1 MVIEVCFIVYLIST
15 ILTITRRRQKADVLI
30 MCNPNHFSIKIFAG
44 ESPFEVAEKMQAFI
58 HLSGLEKDIW
68 NYIERS
74 IDQFKETINRLY

>member
-1 MVIEVCFIVYLIST
+1 MG
-15 ILTITRRRQKADVLI
+15 
-30 MCNPNHFSIKIFAG
+30 NPNHFSIKIFAG

>member
-1 MVIEVCFIVYLIST
+1 MG
-15 ILTITRRRQKADVLI
+15 
-30 MCNPNHFSIKIFAG
+30 NPNDFSIKIFAG
-44 ESPFEVAEKMQAFI
+44 ESPFQVAEKMQTFI

>member
-1 MVIEVCFIVYLIST
+1 MG
-15 ILTITRRRQKADVLI
+15 
-30 MCNPNHFSIKIFAG
+30 NPNDFIKIFAG
-44 ESPFEVAEKMQAFI
+44 ESPFQVAKKMQTFI